1 MKGKLREAILHMGLT
16 LKVILLKLFLDHSC
30 FGNPKGEITNSRN
43 NQFCGMDFSHVVNPS
58 GSLLF
63 TSILHENIYTARVV
77 RLYAEELGNMS
88 KYSIS
93 MDCLGIIS
101 LTIHLFLVTVNH
113 EP

>member
-1 MKGKLREAILHMGLT
+1 
-16 LKVILLKLFLDHSC
+16 
-30 FGNPKGEITNSRN
+30 
-43 NQFCGMDFSHVVNPS
+43 MDFSHVVNPS

-101 LTIHLFLVTVNH
+101 LIIHLFLVTVNH